1 LASASRC
8 PRSRIGSWARV
19 TCTSTRGGSYHPPGI
34 VPSQPPGSGPF
45 APRGVLCDRPIPA
58 SAGLGH
64 ALAPTPPVRLRA
76 FRRGTRRWGN
86 LDRPPPRG
94 SDVLFVPLGA
104 GACRPSSA
112 PRHGDPV
119 PPSGLGRAQVRDL
132 RTVASGPASAEPTVT
147 LRSFVDVDGFGF
159 GRHLDRRRDAKLQSN
174 GLASAGPSNFDPYVR
189 RPWNDPA
196 SVGDLLGPLR
206 PSPGRTMPPHGAPLC
221 GLGRIGL
228 PCRHGKIDRK

>member
-1 LASASRC
+1 LASVSHC
-8 PRSRIGSWARV
+8 PRPRIGSWGRV

-34 VPSQPPGSGPF
+34 VPSQPPGSVTF
-45 APRGVLCDRPIPA
+45 APRGVLRDRPIPA

-64 ALAPTPPVRLRA
+64 ASAPTPPVRLRA

-94 SDVLFVPLGA
+94 SDVVTVPLGA

-119 PPSGLGRAQVRDL
+119 PPSGLGRTLVRDL
-132 RTVASGPASAEPTVT
+132 RTVTLGPASAEPPVT
-147 LRSFVDVDGFGF
+147 FRPFVDVDGSGF
-159 GRHLDRRRDAKLQSN
+159 GRHLDRRWDAKLQSN
-174 GLASAGPSNFDPYVR
+174 GLASAGPASFDPNVR
-189 RPWNDPA
+189 RPWNDPVSA
-196 SVGDLLGPLR
+196 GDLLGPRR

-221 GLGRIGL
+221 DLGRIGL
-228 PCRHGKIDRK
+228 PCRHGKIDSK